1 MTESRLSRFVRR
13 AASPLMVCFLLA
25 AAGEASAVGSA
36 TAATA
41 SSTNP
46 LAQLPPE
53 VNFFVTTLGFGGIA
67 GWCVGYT
74 LKKFA
79 KMAALVVGMIFMSI
93 QYLAYNN
100 YVTVDWEKIR
110 QTVPPSGM
118 EQLWAGLMSVFTYN
132 LPFAGAFAAG
142 LLMGFRKG

>member
-1 MTESRLSRFVRR
+1 
-13 AASPLMVCFLLA
+13 
-25 AAGEASAVGSA
+25 
-36 TAATA
+36 
-41 SSTNP
+41 
-46 LAQLPPE
+46 

-67 GWCVGYT
+67 GWCVGFT

-110 QTVPPSGM
+110 QTVPASGM

-142 LLMGFRKG
+142 LLMGFRRG